1 MRISK
6 NKLSIGFFWL
16 AGLVAN
22 ASGWLFALIANKSL
36 SLEDMGNLALL
47 TNSITLV
54 SIASIAIAVATNTY
68 AAKNS
73 TEAKAI
79 TAAFGKLAIYWGLI
93 AAGIFLIGSPW
104 WSSYFNFPNSW
115 LILSLSALTIFLMF
129 PIAWIR
135 GFLQARLFFVLV
147 GVGLLLEATAKV
159 LLTWLST
166 DNPRA
171 FEIIVAAIL
180 SSSIIV
186 LLFYLYGEGNQI
198 IRLFRNTSQL
208 KRSHWI
214 FLIKIMIA
222 RIGVIALLTVDIF
235 FAKKYLPPEQA
246 GTYALLSLVGKTIFF
261 IMQSFYILITPL
273 IAPSLSFENQRRK
286 LMIAVLIGASG
297 IIASLIGIYTAL
309 PAYSIGLMLGD
320 RYHLIMPYALPYLVA
335 CGLLSLA
342 LLISLYKMLRGQFI
356 FTVLVL
362 LALGE
367 EILLMMVF
375 NDSIQE
381 IANNVLV
388 ASSSLAILA
397 FIIFCWNLL
406 RPVIKNLKN

>member
-1 MRISK
+1 MRLSK
-6 NKLSIGFFWL
+6 NRLSIGFFWL

-47 TNSITLV
+47 TNSIALV

-68 AAKNS
+68 GAKD
-73 TEAKAI
+73 TIEAKAI
-79 TAAFGKLAIYWGLI
+79 AAAFGKLAVYWGLI
-93 AAGIFLIGSPW
+93 AAAIFLFGSPW
-104 WSSYFNFPNSW
+104 WSSYFNFPSSW
-115 LILSLSALTIFLMF
+115 FVLSLSALTIFLMF

-147 GVGLLLEATAKV
+147 GAGLLLEATAKV
-159 LLTWLST
+159 LLTWLSI
-166 DNPRA
+166 NNSRA
-171 FEIIVAAIL
+171 FEIIVAAIF
-180 SSSIIV
+180 SSSFIV
-186 LLFYLYGEGNQI
+186 LFFYLYGQGNQI
-198 IRLFRNTSQL
+198 IGLFRNTCQL
-208 KRSHWI
+208 KRPHWI

-273 IAPSLSFENQRRK
+273 IAPSLSFENQRRSR
-286 LMIAVLIGASG
+286 MIAVLIGASG
-297 IIASLIGIYTAL
+297 IIASLIGVYTLL

-320 RYHLIMPYALPYLVA
+320 RYHLIMPYVFPYLVA

-356 FTVLVL
+356 FTILVL

-367 EILLMMVF
+367 EMLLMLVF
-375 NDSIQE
+375 NDSIYE
-381 IANNVLV
+381 IANNVLI
-388 ASSSLAILA
+388 ASSTLTMLACIV
-397 FIIFCWNLL
+397 FSWNVL
-406 RPVIKNLKN
+406 RPVMIKIKN